1 MESIKQERVSARRHH
16 GTEVQLFLAQVF
28 KVFVVVF
35 VALVGGGGRR
45 QKGEKEA
52 EETAEEGKETSE

>member
-35 VALVGGGGRR
+35 VALVGGGRR